1 MNLHWQRLQW
11 IISEGAVELDDGR
24 KSFVFGTG
32 NGLTEDEVRM
42 RDTSDFEDVL
52 LFCAPFE
59 ASR

>member
-1 MNLHWQRLQW
+1 M
-11 IISEGAVELDDGR
+11 ISEGAVELDEGR

-32 NGLTEDEVRM
+32 NGLTEDDVRM
-42 RDTSDFEDVL
+42 RDTSDFEVVL